1 MYSTHEAELDLP
13 SLPPSARRVHIV
25 PALSTSSLLSMGQL
39 CDAGCVVTFDATTV
53 VVTLDGDRILD
64 GVRTPT
70 TGLWNLSIVQSTLSP
85 PPLET
90 AMPPV
95 SYEPPLLHQSFA
107 ALHSATPSELV
118 AFAHATLFSPAIS
131 TLKKALDRGF
141 LPNFPGITAT
151 TLKKYPPNSVA
162 MIKGHLDQ
170 ERKNQQSTKTD
181 KVPPSPTPTA
191 ATPQRDDDTAV
202 SFPTSDPGNARTHFC
217 YAAVVDPSEVSGQIY
232 SDQTGKFVI
241 ASSAGNNYVLV
252 VYDYDSNAILVE
264 PMRSRTGPCILA
276 AFQVIHARLVAAG
289 LRPQLQRLDNEC
301 SAALKSFLRDET
313 VDFQLVIPRDHRRNA
328 AERAI
333 RTFKNHFIAGL
344 CSVDKNFPLHLW
356 DKLLPQAEITLNLMR
371 GSRINPKLSA
381 HAQMHGHFDFN
392 RTPLAPPGI
401 RVLVHIK
408 PSERTTWSPHGADGW
423 YTGPALESYR
433 CYTVWLWETRAT
445 RLCDT
450 LTWFPT
456 KVTMPLASSNDLIL
470 AGVHDILH
478 ALQHPSPGSPLAPL
492 TDSHHEALVQLAT
505 LLTSLARPPAA
516 LPTMLT
522 STAPTPDP
530 ASDPLLRVVPSPIA
544 SPEPTLTAD
553 TSDPMAP
560 PSLTP
565 HPTGDHAPLRVPPSI
580 RKAVQFAPLPAPT
593 GPTFANST
601 GARGKQQRRLRRQSR
616 KSSAAQPAKTVHPKK
631 LAANPPARVV
641 AKHRHGTR
649 SKHLD
654 HVAACARALLLED
667 ARAPQSP
674 FAGELLFQHFALHGH
689 AINPDTGMIA
699 EYRELSQCS
708 EGAIW
713 QASNADEIGRLAQG
727 FGAIKGTN
735 TIFFI
740 HPSAMPKDRKA
751 TYVRV
756 VSAMRPEKANPYRV
770 RWTVGGDK
778 VDYPFDVST
787 KTADLT
793 TAKLLFNSV
802 LSTPNARF
810 MTADLKDFYL
820 GTPMER
826 YEYMRVPIWLL
837 PDAIIDQYNLKPLF
851 HNGFVYVEIRKGM
864 YGLPQAGRLANDQLV
879 AKLAPQGY
887 HPCPLTPG
895 LWRHETR
902 DIVFSLVVDD
912 FGIRYTS
919 RADAEHLIATLEQSY
934 EVSLDWTGARYC
946 GLTLQ
951 WDYEN
956 RTCDMS
962 MPGYIERALHRFK
975 HVAAPKAVHS
985 PHPWQRPNYGAK
997 TQFAA
1002 MPDESPSLD
1011 AADKT
1016 RILEVLGTLLFYAR
1030 AIDSTMLTAIGELA
1044 TEQSQATNS
1053 TMEKLSQLL
1062 NYCAA
1067 HPDAVVRF
1075 TASDMILAVE
1085 SDASYLSVV
1094 KGRSRA
1100 AGYFFLTNKLVTPAS
1115 SYQPNGAVHVLCHI
1129 MREVLSSAAE
1139 AELGALFHN
1148 GKEACPLRIALEE
1161 LGHPQPA
1168 TPMATDNNTA
1178 SGIATDTVKQKRS
1191 KAIDMRFYWIRDR
1204 VRQGQ
1209 FQIYW
1214 SKGQTNR
1221 ADYFSKH
1228 HPASHHQAI
1237 RSTYLYSP
1245 TNPTRNYFERL
1256 ADTATVPSAKSLTI
1270 HPVDPGEGVLI
1281 SPGNPECHCDVT
1293 NDVTASHCQGHSIS
1307 SS

>member
-13 SLPPSARRVHIV
+13 NLPPSARRVHIV
-25 PALSTSSLLSMGQL
+25 PALRTASLLSMGQL
-39 CDAGCVVTFDATTV
+39 CDAGCIVTFDATTV
-53 VVTLDGDRILD
+53 TVTLAGERILD
-64 GVRTPT
+64 GIRTPA
-70 TGLWNLSIVQSTLSP
+70 TGLWHLSLAKPTLEAAPLDAPLHPPSP
-85 PPLET
+85 
-90 AMPPV
+90 
-95 SYEPPLLHQSFA
+95 EPPLLHQSFA

-170 ERKNQQSTKTD
+170 ERKNQQSTKASPASPAQPPTSTASPPTD
-181 KVPPSPTPTA
+181 SDLPN
-191 ATPQRDDDTAV
+191 
-202 SFPTSDPGNARTHFC
+202 FPTSDPGNARTHFC
-217 YAAVVDPSEVSGQIY
+217 YAAVVDPAEVSGQIY
-232 SDQTGKFVI
+232 SDQTGKFVV

-252 VYDYDSNAILVE
+252 VYDYDSNSILVE

-356 DKLLPQAEITLNLMR
+356 DKLLPQAEITLNLLR

-381 HAQMHGHFDFN
+381 HAQMNGHFDFN

-470 AGVHDILH
+470 AGIQDILQ
-478 ALQHPSPGSPLAPL
+478 ALRHPSPGSPLAPL
-492 TDSHHEALVQLAT
+492 TDSHHEALLQLST
-505 LLTSLARPPAA
+505 ILTSIARPPAA
-516 LPTMLT
+516 LPTSLPDT
-522 STAPTPDP
+522 PTVSAP
-530 ASDPLLRVVPSPIA
+530 ASDPPLRVDTNPPASAEPSLPTSTIPIV
-544 SPEPTLTAD
+544 
-553 TSDPMAP
+553 AP
-560 PSLTP
+560 PTN
-565 HPTGDHAPLRVPPSI
+565 TGDAPLRVPKGI
-580 RKAVQFAPLPAPT
+580 RKAVQFAPLPAPA

-601 GARGKQQRRLRRQSR
+601 GARGKQRRRLRRQSLP
-616 KSSAAQPAKTVHPKK
+616 SSPAQPSKTVHPKK
-631 LAANPPARVV
+631 LASTPPTRAV
-641 AKHRHGTR
+641 AQHRHGTR

-654 HVAACARALLLED
+654 HVAACARTLLLED
-667 ARAPQSP
+667 ARAQQSP
-674 FAGELLFQHFALHGH
+674 FAGPLIAQYFALHGH
-689 AINPDTGMIA
+689 AINPDTGRIA

-770 RWTVGGDK
+770 RWTVGGDRI
-778 VDYPFDVST
+778 DYPFDVST
-787 KTADLT
+787 KTAELT

-820 GTPMER
+820 GTPMAR
-826 YEYMRVPIWLL
+826 FEYMRVPIWLL
-837 PDAIIDQYNLKPLF
+837 PDAIVEQYNLKPLF

-879 AKLAPQGY
+879 AKLAQHGY
-887 HPCPLTPG
+887 QPCPLTPG

-902 DIVFSLVVDD
+902 DLVFSLVVDD
-912 FGIRYTS
+912 FGIRYTD
-919 RADAEHLIATLEQSY
+919 RADADHLIAALRQSY
-934 EVSLDWTGARYC
+934 DVSLDWTGSRYC
-946 GLTLQ
+946 GLTLE

-962 MPGYIERALHRFK
+962 MPGYIERALQRFK
-975 HVAAPKAVHS
+975 HIPGPKVEHS

-1002 MPDESPSLD
+1002 MPEQSPSLD

-1044 TEQSQATNS
+1044 TEQSQATQS

-1100 AGYFFLTNKLVTPAS
+1100 AGYFFLTNKLATPTS
-1115 SYQPNGAVHVLCHI
+1115 SYKPNGAVHILCHI

-1237 RSTYLYSP
+1237 RSTYLYSA
-1245 TNPTRNYFERL
+1245 TNPTRNYFECL